1 MSEGCQV
8 KHPFLMFEHTKNIP
22 FGGKQI
28 DNAVFA
34 LLDSFSDPAF
44 LIDPVGTIL
53 DANTAFA
60 ARIGKYSREFLG
72 VNAFAL
78 QSFSLHI
85 PEIAAGLREKSQEVL
100 GTGNRLTFDE
110 KHHGQTFR
118 HTITPSC
125 SLDGKITHLFIVV
138 RDLIE
143 KSVEHEKHKEFAI
156 YKTIHDAIPCS
167 IAIMDA
173 SGSIIWVNQYASDL
187 LTGKNE
193 QESLGL
199 DAFNTIH
206 PDDFAHAREKFANI
220 LTTGIPDTVEVR
232 RPVYG
237 TTNYTWR
244 IVHGRRI
251 IIDDLPYILAVGI
264 DITERKLTEDKLLE
278 NQKRFRQALE
288 ATHAGVWE
296 WDLRTGE
303 NTWSDEIWELYGLER
318 GNANPSFDLWAS
330 SVHPE
335 DRKMAIQVATDAA
348 EKGIELNNE
357 FRVLCSDGSVH
368 WLMSRGMPLFDE
380 KGNAIRYIGTSI
392 DITVRKR
399 IEYER
404 HQLMESKAGINAALD
419 QSHIGWWELDLQN
432 YNVHRSLEHERI
444 FGYELLQPEWTF
456 QMFLDHIIPDDRAE
470 VQRKYQA
477 AVATLSDWNIECR
490 ILRTDG
496 EIRWIWAVGGYQF
509 DKAGKAIRMS
519 GLIMDITRRK
529 REEDEKANLQAQ
541 LQQAQKME
549 LVGQLA
555 GGIAHD
561 FNNVLTAILGNT
573 ELLLGKIDTAHPFSE
588 NLENIRQSVT
598 RSADLVRQLLAFAR
612 KQTIDPQILQ
622 LDEAAYNLQPMLR
635 HLIPENIQFD
645 WLLDSN
651 QARMRIDPSQFDQ
664 IITNL
669 CVNARDSI
677 SGNGVITIN
686 TSIEHIDRSLIATG
700 QPCQISGDY
709 VKLSISDTGSGIDL
723 KALPHIF
730 EPFFTTKEI
739 GKGTGLGLS
748 TIYGIVKQNNGCIDC
763 RTIPGKGTT
772 FNVYLPMFEGVEH
785 EDTAKGP
792 EQVIEHANETILL
805 VEDESYILKILKEV
819 LEDKGYTVLAALDAE
834 EAVIIA
840 DKYRNRIK
848 LLITDIMLPYMNGI
862 ELSDSLK
869 SDTPELKVLFMSGYA
884 PEEIAHHRTFD
895 IGVDFIQKPF
905 TIQDFTRIVYN
916 TLNPARKVL

>member
-1 MSEGCQV
+1 M
-8 KHPFLMFEHTKNIP
+8 LEHTKNIP

-60 ARIGKYSREFLG
+60 TRIGNYCQEFPG
-72 VNAFAL
+72 INAFAL
-78 QSFSLHI
+78 QSSAPHI

-100 GTGNRLTFDE
+100 RTGNRLTFEE
-110 KHHGQTFR
+110 KQHGRTYR

-125 SLDGKITHLFIVV
+125 SPDGKITHLFIVV
-138 RDLIE
+138 QDLIE
-143 KSVEHEKHKEFAI
+143 KSIEPEEQKNIAI
-156 YKTIHDAIPCS
+156 YKTVHDAIPCS

-173 SGSIIWVNQYASDL
+173 KGCFIWLNQYASDL

-193 QESLGL
+193 DESRGL
-199 DAFNTIH
+199 DAFENMH
-206 PDDFAHAREKFANI
+206 HDDIANARENFLNI
-220 LTTGIPDTVEVR
+220 LNTGNEVTVEVR
-232 RPVYG
+232 RAVRG
-237 TTNYTWR
+237 TMDFTWR

-251 IIDDLPYILAVGI
+251 MVDGQPCVLAIGI
-264 DITERKLTEDKLLE
+264 DITERKRTEAKLLE
-278 NQKRFRQALE
+278 NQKRFSQALE

-296 WDLRTGE
+296 WDMRTGE
-303 NTWSDEIWELYGLER
+303 NIWSDEIWELYGLER
-318 GNANPSFDLWAS
+318 GKANPSFDLWAS

-335 DRKMAIQVATDAA
+335 DREMAIQVATYAA
-348 EKGIELNNE
+348 KKGIELNNE
-357 FRVLCSDGSVH
+357 FRVRYPDGSVH
-368 WLMSRGMPLFDE
+368 WLMSRGMPSYED
-380 KGNAIRYIGTSI
+380 KGDTVHYIGTSI
-392 DITVRKR
+392 DITERK
-399 IEYER
+399 ETENER
-404 HQLMESKAGINAALD
+404 QRLLESKAGLNAALE
-419 QSHIGWWELDLQN
+419 QSHIGWWELDLQT
-432 YNVHRSLEHERI
+432 YIVHRSLEHDRI
-444 FGYELLQPEWTF
+444 FGYDSLRSEWTY
-456 QMFLDHIIPDDRAE
+456 QMLLDRILPDDREETA
-470 VQRKYQA
+470 RKYQA
-477 AVATLSDWNIECR
+477 AVATLSNWSMECR
-490 ILRTDG
+490 ILRADG

-509 DKAGKAIRMS
+509 DKMGNATRMS
-519 GLIMDITRRK
+519 GLIMDITERK

-573 ELLLGKIDTAHPFSE
+573 ELLLGKIDTAHPFSQ
-588 NLENIRQSVT
+588 NLENIKQSVT

-612 KQTIDPQILQ
+612 KQTINPKMLQ
-622 LDEAAYNLQPMLR
+622 LDEAAYNLQPLLR
-635 HLIPENIQFD
+635 HLIPENIQFE
-645 WLLDSN
+645 WRLNSN
-651 QARMRIDPSQFDQ
+651 HARILIDPSQFDQ

-669 CVNARDSI
+669 CINARDSI
-677 SGNGVITIN
+677 SGSGMITID
-686 TSIEHIDRSLIATG
+686 TSIEHIG
-700 QPCQISGDY
+700 QPSLNAGHPCQYPGDY
-709 VKLSISDTGSGIDL
+709 VKLSITDTGIGIDP

-763 RTIPGKGTT
+763 RTNPGKGTT
-772 FNVYLPMFEGVEH
+772 FNVYLPMFESVLH
-785 EDTAKGP
+785 EDTVKEP
-792 EQVIEHANETILL
+792 EPVIEHANETILL
-805 VEDESYILKILKEV
+805 VEDESYILKILKEL

-834 EAVIIA
+834 EAMIIA
-840 DKYRNRIK
+840 EKYRNRIK

-862 ELSDSLK
+862 ELSESLK

-884 PEEIAHHRTFD
+884 PEEIAHHSTFD

-905 TIQDFTRIVYN
+905 TIQDFTRTVYN
-916 TLNPARKVL
+916 TLNPARKIL